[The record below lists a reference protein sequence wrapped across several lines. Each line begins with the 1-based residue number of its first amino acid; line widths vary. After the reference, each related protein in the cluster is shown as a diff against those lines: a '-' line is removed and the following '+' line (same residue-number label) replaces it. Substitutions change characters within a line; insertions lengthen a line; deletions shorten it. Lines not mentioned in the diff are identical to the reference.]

1 MIFIFELNIIE
12 RLYHSTEK
20 KDPADFLKFIHSEKP
35 TKIWRNLQILFEM
48 TWILFILISN
58 VFIIIFT
65 YLPELNIHI
74 QNGPEV
80 LNMLVPCLNP
90 HWQELWKKKNAHLWR
105 HLWVNF
111 TRLNEL
117 GKVSNCSD
125 WCHYSPQK
133 KSAETI
139 LSKNNKE
146 IKVPNRPNRVRCIEL
161 AWQVLHGQNDDEK
174 RCFLK

>member
-1 MIFIFELNIIE
+1 MF
-12 RLYHSTEK
+12 
-20 KDPADFLKFIHSEKP
+20 
-35 TKIWRNLQILFEM
+35 
-48 TWILFILISN
+48 
-58 VFIIIFT
+58 FIIIFT

-174 RCFLK
+174 RCFLKYFCFSSVKKKSRNFVIFLWPSQNIYINYKLKNIFEWLIYRVQI